1 MERQSCVLTG
11 ASIVRN
17 PDLHRESQC
26 PVCETKKKHQPN
38 THGGLLPVR
47 HYAMLSCVVGVMSPF
62 VLAEE
67 TAVLGFCQELESLF
81 QDKQTSNYHNS
92 LKVPCMGRSMYG
104 EV

>member
-1 MERQSCVLTG
+1 MERQSCVPIS

-17 PDLHRESQC
+17 PDLHQESQC
-26 PVCETKKKHQPN
+26 PVCQAKKKHQPN

-47 HYAMLSCVVGVMSPF
+47 HYALLSCVVGVMSPF

-67 TAVLGFCQELESLF
+67 TAVLGCCQELESLF

-92 LKVPCMGRSMYG
+92 LKVHCMGRKY
-104 EV
+104 VW